1 MASNHRRRA
10 PACRDDSAEELRQQL
25 QDKRRIPACRDDS
38 NSMLIGTD
46 RMSRD
51 PACRGGSLEE
61 ARRHTQL
68 LEPPTC
74 RGWIVD
80 DGRAGTSEPLRAG
93 GNKKA
98 GRHPPV
104 PNPPRMVSLSGFSL
118 FSISPL
124 V

>member
-74 RGWIVD
+74 RGWIVHAIVHD
-80 DGRAGTSEPLRAG
+80 AYRLAEPPACRG
-93 GNKKA
+93 K
-98 GRHPPV
+98 
-104 PNPPRMVSLSGFSL
+104 
-118 FSISPL
+118 
-124 V
+124 